1 MPLVSKFVAVNSSV
15 GAAVAI
21 GTDTGFRDITFT
33 ATAAVYLVFGYD
45 DATTAATAMGTSA
58 FMVFAGNVVP
68 LTSVQAS
75 RTWVRAQAAAAT
87 AASYV
92 YYLPSV

>member
-1 MPLVSKFVAVNSSV
+1 MPLVSKFVAVNGNL
-15 GAAVAI
+15 GAAVAL

-45 DATTAATAMGTSA
+45 DATTAGTAMGSSA
-58 FMVFAGNVVP
+58 FMVFAGNVVT

-75 RTWVRAQAAAAT
+75 KAWVRSQTASAT

-92 YYLPSV
+92 YYIPSV

>member
-1 MPLVSKFVAVNSSV
+1 MPSVSKFVNVNANT

-21 GTDTGFRDITFT
+21 GTDTAFRDITFT

-68 LTSVQAS
+68 LSSVQAS
-75 RTWVRAQAAAAT
+75 RTWVRAQAASAT
-87 AASYV
+87 ASSYV
-92 YYLPSV
+92 YYIPSV